1 MTTAT
6 LQPLTDTQRA
16 IYAWV
21 LVRHRL
27 TRLGVTIR
35 DVQRQFQFSSPN
47 GAVTH
52 LKALARKGWL
62 ELHANQARSILPT
75 LEALAHEDA

>member
-6 LQPLTDTQRA
+6 LQPLTDRQKA

-21 LVRHRL
+21 LEQHRL

-35 DVQRQFQFSSPN
+35 DVQTHFKFGSPN
-47 GAVTH
+47 GAAQH
-52 LKALARKGWL
+52 LRALARKGWL
-62 ELHANQARSILPT
+62 ELHANRARSILPT